1 MSRTNPAASA
11 VARPALVG
19 AIQGDQTM
27 TRNTFRVV
35 RTPMIALILAGG
47 ILGALAPEALG
58 QEGRRRRR
66 AEEDA
71 RPVELTPEQVGL
83 LNKVANDRKLNV
95 DDLVAAAKT
104 FMPSGRHDEYVLFSS
119 GGQSGQV
126 FAIGVPSMRLLRSI
140 AVFTP
145 EPWQGYGYAG
155 DQDRVHRELAIGGK
169 PVLWGD
175 THHPALSETAGDY
188 DGQFLFIGDK
198 ANARLGVID
207 LRDWET
213 KQIVKNPLTISD
225 HGAAFVTPNTEYV
238 VEGGQYATVLGYGYA
253 PPEKYKELYRG
264 MVTLW
269 KFDRAKGRIDEAN
282 SFALE
287 LPPYWQDLA
296 DAGKLASDGY
306 FFINSFNAEMAT
318 GGIEKGQPPFE
329 AGASKR
335 DMDYLHIIDW
345 KKAEAA
351 FKAGK
356 TKKINGFPV
365 LMLETSVAEGLLY
378 LAPEPKSPHGVDV
391 TPDGEFM
398 VVAGKLDPH
407 VTVYSIA
414 KVKAA
419 IAGKKY
425 SGSDEYGV
433 PVLDFD
439 AVKEAQVELGLGPLH
454 TQFDDKGYA
463 YTSLFLDSAVA
474 RWSLGGSFAKLHS
487 EQPWKLVHKTPVQ
500 YNIGHLCA
508 AEGDTVKP
516 DGRFLISMS
525 KWSVDRFLPT
535 GPLLPQNF
543 QLLDINAPGTTMPVI
558 YDSPI
563 GVGEPHYCQMIKAD
577 KLRSWTVYPEVGWNS
592 HTQALDP
599 NAPKQ
604 GQEGVTRDGHKVLVK
619 MTAVRSHFTP
629 EHVEVNEGDVVTWR
643 VTAVET
649 AQDATHGFC
658 IGAYNINLSLEPGEF
673 DEFTFVADK
682 PGTYPF
688 YCTEFCSALHL
699 EMMGY
704 LHVKPKAGVGATPA
718 PAGDAIA
725 ATASGR

>member
-1 MSRTNPAASA
+1 
-11 VARPALVG
+11 
-19 AIQGDQTM
+19 
-27 TRNTFRVV
+27 
-35 RTPMIALILAGG
+35 
-47 ILGALAPEALG
+47 
-58 QEGRRRRR
+58 
-66 AEEDA
+66 
-71 RPVELTPEQVGL
+71 
-83 LNKVANDRKLNV
+83 
-95 DDLVAAAKT
+95 
-104 FMPSGRHDEYVLFSS
+104 VLFSS
-119 GGQSGQV
+119 GGQCGQV

-145 EPWQGYGYAG
+145 ESWQGYGFAG
-155 DQDRVHRELAIGGK
+155 DADPVTESLKINGY

-175 THHPALSETAGDY
+175 THHPALSETKGDY
-188 DGQFLFIGDK
+188 DGEFLFIGDK
-198 ANARLGVID
+198 ANARVAVID

-225 HGAAFVTPNTEYV
+225 HGAAFVTPNTDYV
-238 VEGGQYATVLGYGYA
+238 IEGGQYATVLGYGYA
-253 PPEKYKELYRG
+253 PPEDYKKSYRG

-269 KFDRAKGRIDEAN
+269 KFDRAKGRFDVPN

-296 DAGKLASDGY
+296 DAGKNASDGF
-306 FFINSFNAEMAT
+306 FFINSFNVEMAT
-318 GGIEKGQPPFE
+318 GGVEKGNPPFE

-356 TKKINGFPV
+356 AKPINGFPV
-365 LMLETSVAEGLLY
+365 LMLDTLIADGILY
-378 LAPEPKSPHGVDV
+378 FAPEPKSPHGVDV
-391 TPDGEFM
+391 TPNGQFM

-407 VTVYSIA
+407 VTVYSIE
-414 KVKAA
+414 KIKAA
-419 IAGKKY
+419 IASGKRA
-425 SGSDEYGV
+425 GSDEYGV
-433 PVLDFD
+433 PILDFD
-439 AVKEAQVELGLGPLH
+439 SVVETQVELGLGPLH

-474 RWSLGGSFAKLHS
+474 RWTLGGEYAKLNP
-487 EQPWKLVHKTPVQ
+487 EQPWKLVTKTPVH

-508 AEGDTVKP
+508 AEGDTVSP
-516 DGRFLISMS
+516 DGRFLVSMS

-543 QLLDINAPGTTMPVI
+543 QLIDIAATGTAMPVI

-563 GVGEPHYCQMIKAD
+563 GVGEPHYAQMIKAD
-577 KLRSWTVYPEVGWNS
+577 KLKTWLVYPEIGWNP
-592 HTQALDP
+592 HTQKLDP
-599 NAPKQ
+599 NAPKK
-604 GQEGVTRDGHKVLVK
+604 GDEGVTRQGNKVLVK
-619 MTAVRSHFTP
+619 MTAVRSHFFP
-629 EHVEVNEGDVVTWR
+629 EHVEVNEGDEVTWR
-643 VTAVET
+643 ITAIET

-658 IGAYNINLSLEPGEF
+658 IGGYNINLSLEPGEYT
-673 DEFTFVADK
+673 EFRFIADR

-704 LHVKPKAGVGATPA
+704 FHVKPKTPVA
-718 PAGDAIA
+718 AAQAIA
-725 ATASGR
+725 PGTDSR

>member
-1 MSRTNPAASA
+1 MLWAPTTTRAGIAAFLMLFCA
-11 VARPALVG
+11 GAALEVTTQD
-19 AIQGDQTM
+19 AQAQ
-27 TRNTFRVV
+27 
-35 RTPMIALILAGG
+35 
-47 ILGALAPEALG
+47 

-66 AEEDA
+66 TAAEEA
-71 RPVELTPEQVGL
+71 KPIELTPDQVAQL
-83 LNKVANDRKLNV
+83 TRVANERKLNL

-104 FMPSGRHDEYVLFSS
+104 YMPSGRHDEYVLFSS

-145 EPWQGYGYAG
+145 ESWQGYGFAG
-155 DQDRVHRELAIGGK
+155 ENDPVLKQLEINGK

-175 THHPALSETAGDY
+175 THHPGLSETNGDY

-198 ANARLGVID
+198 ANARLAVID

-213 KQIVKNPLTISD
+213 KQIVKNPLTVSD
-225 HGAAFVTPNTEYV
+225 HGASFVTPNTEYV
-238 VEGGQYATVLGYGYA
+238 VEGGQYATILGYGYA
-253 PPEKYKELYRG
+253 PIEEYKQSYRG
-264 MVTLW
+264 MVTFW
-269 KFDRAKGRIDEAN
+269 KFDRTKGRVDEAS

-296 DAGKLASDGY
+296 DAGKFASDG
-306 FFINSFNAEMAT
+306 FVFINSFNAEMAV
-318 GGIEKGQPPFE
+318 GGVEKGQPPFE

-345 KKAEAA
+345 RKAEAA

-356 TKKINGFPV
+356 ATKINGFPV
-365 LMLETSVAEGLLY
+365 LSIDTCVAEGILHF
-378 LAPEPKSPHGVDV
+378 APEPKSPHGVDV
-391 TPDGEFM
+391 TPDGKFM
-398 VVAGKLDPH
+398 IVAGKLDPH
-407 VTVYSIA
+407 VTVYSIDRI
-414 KVKAA
+414 KAA
-419 IAGKKY
+419 IAGKKF
-425 SGSDEYGV
+425 STKDEYGV

-454 TQFDDKGYA
+454 TQFDNQGYA

-474 RWSLGGSFAKLHS
+474 RWSLGGDYAKLHS
-487 EQPWKLVHKTPVQ
+487 EQPWKLVAKTPVQ
-500 YNIGHLCA
+500 YNIGHLCS
-508 AEGDTVKP
+508 AEGDTASP

-543 QLLDINAPGTTMPVI
+543 QLLDISAPGTTMPVLF
-558 YDSPI
+558 DMPI

-577 KLRSWTVYPEVGWNS
+577 KLSTWSVYPEVGWNP
-592 HTQALDP
+592 HKQALDP
-599 NAPKQ
+599 NAPKK
-604 GQEGVTRDGHKVLVK
+604 GQEGVTREGSNVLVK
-619 MTAVRSHFTP
+619 MTAIRSHFNP
-629 EHVEVNEGDVVTWR
+629 EHVELIEGDKVTWR
-643 VTAVET
+643 IVAMET
-649 AQDATHGFC
+649 TKDATHGFC
-658 IGAYNINLSLEPGEF
+658 IGGYNINLSLEPGEYT
-673 DEFTFVADK
+673 EFTFTADK

-704 LHVKPKAGVGATPA
+704 LHIKPKADQAGTP
-718 PAGDAIA
+718 GK
-725 ATASGR
+725 ASASVTDK

>member
-1 MSRTNPAASA
+1 MKRSAHPHPRAAGI
-11 VARPALVG
+11 VALL
-19 AIQGDQTM
+19 
-27 TRNTFRVV
+27 
-35 RTPMIALILAGG
+35 IAGTVF
-47 ILGALAPEALG
+47 GALAADADAQ

-66 AEEDA
+66 SSAQEAKPIELA
-71 RPVELTPEQVGL
+71 PAQVAELTRI
-83 LNKVANDRKLNV
+83 ANERRLNV
-95 DDLVAAAKT
+95 DDLLAAAKT
-104 FMPSGRHDEYVLFSS
+104 YMPSGRHDEYVLFSS

-126 FAIGVPSMRLLRSI
+126 YAIGVPSMRLLRSI

-145 EPWQGYGYAG
+145 EPWQGYGFAG
-155 DQDRVHRELAIGGK
+155 KDDAVQKSLEINGK
-169 PVLWGD
+169 PVTWGD
-175 THHPALSETAGDY
+175 THHPALSETNGEY

-198 ANARLGVID
+198 ANARVAVID

-225 HGAAFVTPNTEYV
+225 HGASFVTPNTDYI

-253 PPEKYKELYRG
+253 PPEQYKQSYRG

-269 KFDRAKGRIDEAN
+269 KFDRDKGRIDTSK

-296 DAGKLASDGY
+296 DAGKGASDG
-306 FFINSFNAEMAT
+306 FIFINSFNVEMAA
-318 GGIEKGQPPFE
+318 GGIEKGEPPFE

-345 KKAEAA
+345 RQAEAA

-356 TKKINGFPV
+356 AKMINGFPV
-365 LMLETSVAEGLLY
+365 IMLDTSVADGILY
-378 LAPEPKSPHGVDV
+378 FAPEPKSPHGVDV
-391 TPDGEFM
+391 TPNGQYM

-407 VTVYSIA
+407 VTVYSIE

-419 IAGKKY
+419 IAAKKY
-425 SGSDEYGV
+425 SGTDEFGV

-454 TQFDDKGYA
+454 TQFDNNGYA

-474 RWSLGGSFAKLHS
+474 RWTLGGEYADKHP
-487 EQPWKLVHKTPVQ
+487 EPAWKLVHKTPIH

-508 AEGDTVKP
+508 AEGDTTSP
-516 DGRFLISMS
+516 DGRYLISMA

-543 QLLDINAPGTTMPVI
+543 QLLDISAPGTTMPVL
-558 YDSPI
+558 YDAPI

-577 KLRSWTVYPEVGWNS
+577 KLKTWTVYPEVGWNP
-592 HTQALDP
+592 HTQSLDP
-599 NAPKQ
+599 RAPKK
-604 GQEGVTRDGHKVLVK
+604 GQEGVKREGNKVIVN
-619 MTAVRSHFTP
+619 MTAIRSHFYP
-629 EHVEVNEGDVVTWR
+629 EHVEVNQGDTVVWR
-643 VTAVET
+643 ITSLET

-658 IGAYNINLSLEPGEF
+658 IGAYNVNLSLEPGEF
-673 DEFTFVADK
+673 QEFTFVADQ

-704 LHVKPKAGVGATPA
+704 FHVKPTSNAAAA
-718 PAGDAIA
+718 P
-725 ATASGR
+725 R

>member
-1 MSRTNPAASA
+1 MRRATNRLPISLLLATAAGVLLSCLAPDASA
-11 VARPALVG
+11 
-19 AIQGDQTM
+19 Q
-27 TRNTFRVV
+27 
-35 RTPMIALILAGG
+35 
-47 ILGALAPEALG
+47 
-58 QEGRRRRR
+58 QEGRRRRGGD
-66 AEEDA
+66 AEA
-71 RPVELTPEQVGL
+71 KPVELTPAQVAQL
-83 LNKVANDRKLNV
+83 TKVANDRKLNV
-95 DDLVAAAKT
+95 DDLLAAAKT

-145 EPWQGYGYAG
+145 ESWQGYGFAG
-155 DQDRVHRELAIGGK
+155 ENDHVIESLKINGK
-169 PVLWGD
+169 VVAWGD
-175 THHPALSETAGDY
+175 THHPALSETKGDY
-188 DGQFLFIGDK
+188 DGEFLFIGDK
-198 ANARLGVID
+198 ANARVAVID

-225 HGAAFVTPNTEYV
+225 HGAAFVTPNTDYV
-238 VEGGQYATVLGYGYA
+238 IEGGQYATVLGYGYA
-253 PPEKYKELYRG
+253 PPSEYKDSYRG
-264 MVTLW
+264 MVTMW
-269 KFDRAKGRIDEAN
+269 KFDRMKGRIDESQ

-296 DAGKLASDGY
+296 DAGKNASDGY

-318 GGIEKGQPPFE
+318 GGVEKGQPPFE

-356 TKKINGFPV
+356 FEKINGFPV
-365 LMLETSVAEGLLY
+365 IKIETSITEGILHF
-378 LAPEPKSPHGVDV
+378 APEPKSPHGVDV
-391 TPDGEFM
+391 TPNGQYM
-398 VVAGKLDPH
+398 IVAGKLDPH
-407 VTVYSIA
+407 VTVYSIDRI
-414 KVKAA
+414 KRA
-419 IAGKKY
+419 IAEKTY
-425 SGSDEYGV
+425 SGTDEYGV

-474 RWSLGGSFAKLHS
+474 RWTLGGEYDALNAD
-487 EQPWKLVHKTPVQ
+487 QPWKLVQKTPVQ

-508 AEGDTVKP
+508 AEGDTVSP
-516 DGRFLISMS
+516 DGNYLISMS

-543 QLLDINAPGTTMPVI
+543 QLLDIVQPGTTMPVI

-577 KLRSWTVYPEVGWNS
+577 KLKTWKVYPEVGWNP
-592 HTQALDP
+592 HTQRLDA
-599 NAPKQ
+599 NAPKK
-604 GQEGVTRDGHKVLVK
+604 GSEGVLRDGNKVTVN
-619 MTAVRSHFTP
+619 MTAVRSHFFP
-629 EHVEVNEGDVVTWR
+629 EHVEIMEGDEVTWR
-643 VTAVET
+643 IVAIET

-658 IGAYNINLSLEPGEF
+658 IGGYNVNLSLEPGEYV
-673 DEFTFVADK
+673 EFTFKADK
-682 PGTYPF
+682 AGTYPF

-704 LHVKPKAGVGATPA
+704 LHIKPKATAQ
-718 PAGDAIA
+718 AGGKAE
-725 ATASGR
+725 

>member
-1 MSRTNPAASA
+1 MKSDASSRRTSSLLLASIATAAVLTS
-11 VARPALVG
+11 V
-19 AIQGDQTM
+19 
-27 TRNTFRVV
+27 
-35 RTPMIALILAGG
+35 
-47 ILGALAPEALG
+47 APEAG
-58 QEGRRRRR
+58 AQESRRRRGGGQE
-66 AEEDA
+66 AK
-71 RPVELTPEQVGL
+71 PVELTPEQVGQL
-83 LNKVANDRKLNV
+83 TKVANERKLNV
-95 DDLVAAAKT
+95 DDLLAAAKT
-104 FMPSGRHDEYVLFSS
+104 FMPSGRHDEYVLFAS
-119 GGQSGQV
+119 GGQSGQM

-145 EPWQGYGYAG
+145 ESWQGYGFSG
-155 DQDRVHRELAIGGK
+155 PDDHVLKSLEINGK

-175 THHPALSETAGDY
+175 THHPALSETNGDY

-225 HGAAFVTPNTEYV
+225 HGAAFVTPNTDYV
-238 VEGGQYATVLGYGYA
+238 IEGGQYATVLGYGYA
-253 PPEKYKELYRG
+253 PLEDYKKSYRG
-264 MVTLW
+264 MVTMW
-269 KFDRAKGRIDEAN
+269 KFDRTKGKIDIEN

-296 DAGKLASDGY
+296 DAGKAASDGF
-306 FFINSFNAEMAT
+306 FFINSFNVEMAT
-318 GGIEKGQPPFE
+318 GGIEKGNPPFE

-351 FKAGK
+351 FKGGK
-356 TKKINGFPV
+356 AKKINGFPV
-365 LMLETSVAEGLLY
+365 LMLDTSVAEGILY
-378 LAPEPKSPHGVDV
+378 FAPEPKSPHGVDV
-391 TPDGEFM
+391 TPNGQYM

-407 VTVYSIA
+407 VTVYSIE
-414 KVKAA
+414 KIKAA
-419 IAGKKY
+419 IAAKKY
-425 SGSDEYGV
+425 SSTDDFGV

-474 RWSLGGSFAKLHS
+474 RWSLGGDYAKLHS
-487 EQPWKLVHKTPVQ
+487 EQPWKLVQKTSVQ

-508 AEGDTVKP
+508 AEGDTVSP

-543 QLLDINAPGTTMPVI
+543 QLLDITQPGTTMPVI
-558 YDSPI
+558 YDLPI

-577 KLRSWTVYPEVGWNS
+577 KLQTWKVYPEVGWNPA
-592 HTQALDP
+592 TQRLDP
-599 NAPKQ
+599 NAPKP
-604 GQEGVTRDGHKVLVK
+604 GQEGVTREGNKVLVK
-619 MTAVRSHFTP
+619 MVAVRSHFTP
-629 EHVEVNEGDVVTWR
+629 EHVEVNEGDEVTWR
-643 VTAVET
+643 ITAGET

-658 IGAYNINLSLEPGEF
+658 IGGYNINLSLEPGEF
-673 DEFTFVADK
+673 VECKFIADK

-699 EMMGY
+699 EMAGY
-704 LHVKPKAGVGATPA
+704 LHIKPKSQGAAAAGQDAPVATKA
-718 PAGDAIA
+718 E
-725 ATASGR
+725 

>member
-1 MSRTNPAASA
+1 
-11 VARPALVG
+11 V
-19 AIQGDQTM
+19 
-27 TRNTFRVV
+27 
-35 RTPMIALILAGG
+35 
-47 ILGALAPEALG
+47 LGAACVAGLALSLIAPDAMA
-58 QEGRRRRR
+58 QEGRRRR
-66 AEEDA
+66 AGAQEA
-71 RPVELTPEQVGL
+71 KPVELTPEQVGVL
-83 LNKVANDRKLNV
+83 TKIANERRLNV

-104 FMPSGRHDEYVLFSS
+104 FMPSGRHDDYVLFSS

-145 EPWQGYGYAG
+145 ESWQGYGFAG
-155 DQDRVHRELAIGGK
+155 MKDPVVESLKINGR

-175 THHPALSETAGDY
+175 THHPALSETKGDY

-198 ANARLGVID
+198 ANARVAVID

-213 KQIVKNPLTISD
+213 KQVVKNPLTVSD

-238 VEGGQYATVLGYGYA
+238 IEGGQYATVLGYGYA
-253 PPEKYKELYRG
+253 PPEDYKKSYRG
-264 MVTLW
+264 MVTMW
-269 KFDRAKGRIDEAN
+269 RFDRDKGRIDVAS

-296 DAGKLASDGY
+296 DAGKNASDGF
-306 FFINSFNAEMAT
+306 FFINSFNSEMAT
-318 GGIEKGQPPFE
+318 GGVEKGNPPFE

-335 DMDYLHIIDW
+335 DMDYLHIVDW
-345 KKAEAA
+345 RKAEAA

-356 TKKINGFPV
+356 AKKINGFPV
-365 LMLETSVAEGLLY
+365 LTLETSIADSILFF
-378 LAPEPKSPHGVDV
+378 APEPKSPHGVDV
-391 TPDGEFM
+391 SPNGQFI

-407 VTVYSIA
+407 VTVFSIDRI
-414 KVKAA
+414 KSA
-419 IAGKKY
+419 IASGKY
-425 SGSDEYGV
+425 SSHDEFGV

-454 TQFDDKGYA
+454 TQFDNKGYA

-474 RWSLGGSFAKLHS
+474 RWTLGGEYDALNP

-508 AEGDTVKP
+508 AEGDTVNP
-516 DGRFLISMS
+516 DGNYLISMS
-525 KWSVDRFLPT
+525 KWSVDRFLVT

-543 QLLDINAPGTTMPVI
+543 QLLDISQGGTAMPVI
-558 YDSPI
+558 YDLPI

-577 KLRSWTVYPEVGWNS
+577 KLKSWKVYPEVGWNP

-599 NAPKQ
+599 NAPKK
-604 GQEGVTRDGHKVLVK
+604 GQEGVTRDGNKVLVK
-619 MTAVRSHFTP
+619 MTAVRSHFFP
-629 EHVEVNEGDVVTWR
+629 EHVEVMEGDEVTWR
-643 VTAVET
+643 ITAMET

-658 IGAYNINLSLEPGEF
+658 IGGYNINLSLEPGEYT
-673 DEFTFVADK
+673 EFTFVADR
-682 PGTYPF
+682 PGTWPF

-704 LHVKPKAGVGATPA
+704 LHVKPKTATA
-718 PAGDAIA
+718 A
-725 ATASGR
+725 ATTP

>member
-1 MSRTNPAASA
+1 MNAPRTHMKHSLLLTA
-11 VARPALVG
+11 VAAG
-19 AIQGDQTM
+19 S
-27 TRNTFRVV
+27 
-35 RTPMIALILAGG
+35 ILAF
-47 ILGALAPEALG
+47 LSTDAGA
-58 QEGRRRRR
+58 QESRRRRGGQQE
-66 AEEDA
+66 AQPIA
-71 RPVELTPEQVGL
+71 LTPEQVASL
-83 LNKVANDRKLNV
+83 TKIANERKLNV

-104 FMPSGRHDEYVLFSS
+104 FTPSGRHDEYVLFSS

-145 EPWQGYGYAG
+145 ESWQGYGFAG
-155 DQDRVHRELAIGGK
+155 KNDPVLESLKIMGT

-175 THHPALSETAGDY
+175 THHPALSETKGDY

-225 HGAAFVTPNTEYV
+225 HGAAFVTPNTDYII
-238 VEGGQYATVLGYGYA
+238 EGGQYATVLGYGYA
-253 PPEKYKELYRG
+253 PPEEYKKSYRG
-264 MVTLW
+264 MVTMW
-269 KFDRAKGRIDEAN
+269 KFDRAKGRIDVAN

-296 DAGKLASDGY
+296 DAGKNASDGF
-306 FFINSFNAEMAT
+306 FFINSFNVEMAT
-318 GGIEKGQPPFE
+318 GGIEKGNPPFE

-345 KKAEAA
+345 RKAEAV

-356 TKKINGFPV
+356 ATKINDFPV
-365 LMLETSVAEGLLY
+365 ISLATSIAEGLLY
-378 LAPEPKSPHGVDV
+378 FAPEPKSPHGVDV
-391 TPDGEFM
+391 TPNGQYM

-407 VTVYSIA
+407 VTVYSIE

-419 IAGKKY
+419 IAAKKF
-425 SGSDEYGV
+425 SGTDDFGV

-439 AVKEAQVELGLGPLH
+439 AVMETQVELGLGPLH

-474 RWSLGGSFAKLHS
+474 RWSLGGEYASLHP

-508 AEGDTVKP
+508 AEGDTVSP
-516 DGRFLISMS
+516 DGKFLISMS

-543 QLLDINAPGTTMPVI
+543 QLLDIAETGTTMPVI
-558 YDSPI
+558 YDLPI

-577 KLRSWTVYPEVGWNS
+577 KLNTWKVYPEVGWNP
-592 HTQALDP
+592 HTQRLDP
-599 NAPKQ
+599 NAPQK
-604 GQEGVTRDGHKVLVK
+604 GQEGVTRDGNKVLVK
-619 MTAVRSHFTP
+619 MTAVRSHFLP
-629 EHVEVNEGDVVTWR
+629 EHVEVNEGDEVTWR
-643 VTAVET
+643 IAALET

-658 IGAYNINLSLEPGEF
+658 IGAYNINLSLEPGEYT
-673 DEFTFVADK
+673 EVRFTADK
-682 PGTYPF
+682 AGTYPF

-704 LHVKPKAGVGATPA
+704 FHVKPKAGNAAAQPE
-718 PAGDAIA
+718 PAGSA
-725 ATASGR
+725 ASAK